1 MAHHLGPST
10 SAATT
15 TINEKKLTDNIDAR
29 IDNTSL
35 TPISHPPSHTAHTE
49 TESLPYWLVNVP
61 PGERPTTCPEYLRD
75 LSQKNIRIL
84 STPDAAFKRQSWETV
99 KEIIS

>member
-1 MAHHLGPST
+1 MSHHLGSST
-10 SAATT
+10 SAAIT
-15 TINEKKLTDNIDAR
+15 TIHEKLPEKIDTH
-29 IDNTSL
+29 IDHTAL
-35 TPISHPPSHTAHTE
+35 TPTSRPTCQTTHPE

-61 PGERPTTCPEYLRD
+61 PGERPTTCPEFLRD

-84 STPDAAFKRQSWETV
+84 STPDAAYERQNWETV